1 MKKSEFK
8 EYLKNEVL
16 KMTEAT
22 DEDIA
27 KQKELNA
34 ELEKTK
40 ELMGNMEEGKGSTV
54 TISKSDMD
62 KLHSDGEIEVDD
74 HTIKFDMKE
83 GRIKKSQFKEYL
95 KQEWNFTSIPELE
108 ADDLVSIYHTDPFG
122 STVIC
127 SPDKD
132 VLYQNRGI
140 HYNYGKAETVVVDE
154 TEALTFLWKQM
165 LMGDPGDGI
174 PGIPKI
180 GPKTAEL
187 IVKDQKITD
196 LPQIVLNKYIE
207 KFGILKGITI
217 FEETFNLIY
226 ILRSA
231 DDVLHRTGI
240 QLEELHPININILN
254 NSANGKS

>member
-54 TISKSDMD
+54 TISKADMD

-83 GRIKKSQFKEYL
+83 GRMKKSQFK
-95 KQEWNFTSIPELE
+95 
-108 ADDLVSIYHTDPFG
+108 
-122 STVIC
+122 
-127 SPDKD
+127 
-132 VLYQNRGI
+132 
-140 HYNYGKAETVVVDE
+140 
-154 TEALTFLWKQM
+154 
-165 LMGDPGDGI
+165 
-174 PGIPKI
+174 
-180 GPKTAEL
+180 
-187 IVKDQKITD
+187 
-196 LPQIVLNKYIE
+196 
-207 KFGILKGITI
+207 
-217 FEETFNLIY
+217 
-226 ILRSA
+226 
-231 DDVLHRTGI
+231 
-240 QLEELHPININILN
+240 
-254 NSANGKS
+254 

>member
-54 TISKSDMD
+54 TISKADMD

-83 GRIKKSQFKEYL
+83 GRMKRSQFMEYL
-95 KQEWNFTSIPELE
+95 RQEILAEVNEQEEDDIELGDLE
-108 ADDLVSIYHTDPFG
+108 GEEEIKAMVDPGESDKALALDDIGDTLVTLARKA
-122 STVIC
+122 
-127 SPDKD
+127 KD
-132 VLYQNRGI
+132 V
-140 HYNYGKAETVVVDE
+140 DE
-154 TEALTFLWKQM
+154 RELANQILNSAKFAKKTEFK
-165 LMGDPGDGI
+165 
-174 PGIPKI
+174 K
-180 GPKTAEL
+180 
-187 IVKDQKITD
+187 
-196 LPQIVLNKYIE
+196 IE
-207 KFGILKGITI
+207 KDAGVG
-217 FEETFNLIY
+217 EE
-226 ILRSA
+226 
-231 DDVLHRTGI
+231 G
-240 QLEELHPININILN
+240 E
-254 NSANGKS
+254 